1 MSDLEI
7 NTLDWQKMKG
17 LLPAIIQNAET
28 GKVLMLGYMNQ
39 ESLIATLTSGQLTLY
54 SRSRKRLWRKGE
66 TSGNSMALQHISAD
80 CDNDSLLIQVIP
92 KGPACHLGYNSCYQ
106 PAFNSSL
113 GFLDTLIELINER
126 IESNPENSYTV
137 QLIESGVERCAQ
149 KVGEEAVETVIAAVS
164 NNKEELI
171 NESADLIFHLLVLLK
186 ACELSFYDV
195 MQCLQERDNRVH
207 IHNVIKSTESV

>member
-7 NTLDWQKMKG
+7 NSLDWQKMQG
-17 LLPAIIQNAET
+17 LLPAIIQNAEN

-66 TSGNSMALQHISAD
+66 SSGNSMAVQHISAD

-106 PAFNSSL
+106 PSFYSTL
-113 GFLDTLIELINER
+113 GFLDALIELINER
-126 IESNPENSYTV
+126 AETNNENSYTV
-137 QLIESGVERCAQ
+137 KLLESGVHRCAQ
-149 KVGEEAVETVIAAVS
+149 KVGEEAMETVIAAVS
-164 NNKEELI
+164 NNKEELV
-171 NESADLIFHLLVLLK
+171 NECADLIFHLLVLLK
-186 ACELSFYDV
+186 TCELSFYDV
-195 MQCLQERDNRVH
+195 LQCLQDRDRT
-207 IHNVIKSTESV
+207 IHT